1 MNYNSTDLRPKTFY
15 VQIERQRNGTFAI
28 KRANVLDKANQYSRT
43 LRRVDAR
50 DFTRALRNSDITV
63 A

>member
-1 MNYNSTDLRPKTFY
+1 MDYNNTDLRPKTFY
-15 VQIERQRNGTFAI
+15 VQIERQRNGEFCV
-28 KRANVLDKANQYSRT
+28 KRANVLEKSNQYSRN

-50 DFTRALRNSDITV
+50 DFTRALRNSNITV